1 MHEGRAQK
9 RRSSRG
15 GGDAGDDLHLDC
27 VCQAHV
33 LGEFEHEARH
43 AVDARIARAHESHRR
58 PSRRTLQGRP
68 TALNL
73 AAHAAYEQLFFGKSI
88 AHKVDV
94 GRVSGDDLAFFER
107 RAGALGEVGSRT
119 GSQAHHVE
127 LRHGRFLPSYQS

>member
-9 RRSSRG
+9 RRPSRG
-15 GGDAGDDLHLDC
+15 GGDAGDDLNVNC
-27 VCQAHV
+27 VNEAHV
-33 LGEFEHEARH
+33 LGEFEREARH
-43 AVDARIARAHESHRR
+43 AVDARVARAHKGHGH
-58 PSRRTLQGRP
+58 PACRTLQGCSA
-68 TALNL
+68 ALNL
-73 AAHAAYEQLFFGKSI
+73 AAHAAYEQLFFGKGI

-107 RAGALGEVGSRT
+107 RTGALREVGSRS